1 MELARHEMEAI
12 GLAAPGGDL
21 RRRGAP
27 AEEGV
32 SGLRPGVPGPLERL
46 REYLLR
52 FENLQMIGRNGLH
65 KYDNQDHAMLT
76 ALLAVK
82 NILGESHDVWGVNT
96 AHEYLEVQP
105 NPSAD

>member
-1 MELARHEMEAI
+1 MRKRVVI
-12 GLAAPGGDL
+12 VGG
-21 RRRGAP
+21 
-27 AEEGV
+27 
-32 SGLRPGVPGPLERL
+32 GP
-46 REYLLR
+46 
-52 FENLQMIGRNGLH
+52 
-65 KYDNQDHAMLT
+65 AMLT